1 MSLIIMRKNQLGIS
15 SIELPFI
22 ILFVVLL
29 TLIVVQLN
37 SAVQLKNQ
45 LNVASHAMTSIVT
58 SKGLVTGPSMDRT
71 LAGIDGVV
79 DNTLAEQFL
88 ELVVR
93 QFGFDKEMGS
103 RLGIVIEQQKFNEK
117 NQPVN
122 YEIVTSGQTCRGY
135 DPLTNWLSLIG
146 SAPHGDLNG
155 GRPADLLQVTVCLD
169 PISFEE
175 QESTSYFAVIKRY
188 ESEYFMSS
196 SVMNGRQLEN

>member
-1 MSLIIMRKNQLGIS
+1 MRKSQLGIS

-29 TLIVVQLN
+29 TLIVTQLN

-58 SKGLVTGPSMDRT
+58 SKNVVTGPRMDQT
-71 LAGIDGVV
+71 LVGIDGVI
-79 DNTLAEQFL
+79 DDALAEQLL

-93 QFGFDKEMGS
+93 QFGSDESIRS
-103 RLGIVIEQQKFNEK
+103 RLGLVLEQQKFDVN
-117 NQPVN
+117 NQPGT
-122 YEIVTSGQTCRGY
+122 YEIVTAGQACRGY

-146 SAPHGDLNG
+146 TAPHGNLNG

>member
-1 MSLIIMRKNQLGIS
+1 MRKNQRGIS

-29 TLIVVQLN
+29 TLIVTQLN

-58 SKGLVTGPSMDRT
+58 SKNVVTGPRMDQT
-71 LAGIDGVV
+71 LVGIDGVV
-79 DNTLAEQFL
+79 DSALAEQLL

-93 QFGFDKEMGS
+93 QFGSDESIRS
-103 RLGIVIEQQKFNEK
+103 RLGLVLEQQKFDVN
-117 NQPVN
+117 NQPGT
-122 YEIVTSGQTCRGY
+122 YEIVTAGQTCRGY

-146 SAPHGDLNG
+146 TAPHGDLNG

-188 ESEYFMSS
+188 EAEYFMSS